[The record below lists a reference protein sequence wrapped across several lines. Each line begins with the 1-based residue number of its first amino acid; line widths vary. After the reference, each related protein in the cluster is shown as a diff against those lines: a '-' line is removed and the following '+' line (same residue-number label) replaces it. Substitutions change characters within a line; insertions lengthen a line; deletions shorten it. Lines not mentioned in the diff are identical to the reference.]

1 MNEQVALVFT
11 SFLWILIVCVFAR
24 SLLSWFPISPN
35 HPLVAALNQVTE
47 PLLEPV
53 RRFMP
58 KNMMIDFSGMIVV
71 FALIAMVRLVNAA
84 AGQ

>member
-1 MNEQVALVFT
+1 MNDQVALVFT
-11 SFLWILIVCVFAR
+11 TFLWILIICVFAR
-24 SLLSWFPISPN
+24 SLLSWFPLPPT

-47 PLLEPV
+47 PLIEPV

-58 KNMMIDFSGMIVV
+58 KNMMIDFSPMIVV
-71 FALIAMVRLVNAA
+71 FALIAIVRLINAA